1 LEDFGISVN
10 PIAHCES
17 EGAGFPD
24 ALSPAH
30 TALYYRLSLVDFGT
44 HSSMINNTLK
54 RKLGWLEAML
64 FISGVALMT
73 VFFHAR
79 ASSEAQRAEGVQAFL
94 DAESSQVQLQNRHNG
109 QILLAAIKSPD
120 QELWSEKRVI
130 DYEESLKAA
139 SDLPQ
144 AVLTIE
150 KLNIQVPVYNGADEF
165 NLNRGVARIK
175 GTAVVDGPGNL
186 GIAGHRD
193 GFFRA
198 LKDIAIGDNI
208 ELRTTQGQVNYSV
221 ASIKI
226 VDPADVSVLAPT
238 TNSTMTL
245 VTCYPFYY
253 VGHAPKRYIVK
264 AEAEHLLATN

>member
-1 LEDFGISVN
+1 MVN
-10 PIAHCES
+10 S
-17 EGAGFPD
+17 
-24 ALSPAH
+24 
-30 TALYYRLSLVDFGT
+30 
-44 HSSMINNTLK
+44 TLK
-54 RKLGWLEAML
+54 RKLGWLEATL

-94 DAESSQVQLQNRHNG
+94 DAQGSQVQLQNRRDG
-109 QILLAAIKSPD
+109 QIMLTAVRSPD
-120 QELWSEKRVI
+120 QELWSENRVI
-130 DYEESLKAA
+130 EYEESLKAA
-139 SDLPQ
+139 TDLPQ

-150 KLNIQVPVYNGADEF
+150 KLNIQVPVYDGADEF

-175 GTAVVDGPGNL
+175 GTAVIDGSGNL

-198 LKDIAIGDNI
+198 LKDIALGDNI
-208 ELRTTQGQVNYSV
+208 ELRTTQGRVNYNV
-221 ASIKI
+221 VSIEI

-238 TNSTMTL
+238 TSSTMTL